1 MYEIEMGNTKSTLL
15 HIDGDSKYCGEVV
28 YKRDKWYAEGKGSYE
43 AKGYMYTGTFKQ
55 NQMSGTG
62 ACTYVNGIFYTGS
75 WKTGFKHGKG
85 KLIFPSGDYYEGEF
99 KFDIIHGKGKYA
111 YVDGT
116 YYSGNFCNNEMTGQ
130 GKLYSGADK
139 LLYSGEWLHDVF
151 HGYGTY
157 YYPNGKI
164 SYQGRWKNSKADGPG
179 MFQDTTGR
187 IWSGYF
193 KNGEYIGE
201 NNLSSDEVTVVLPTE
216 SLPLRKSSDSTPRDK
231 LVVYEEDMPSPKS
244 ADSSEKI
251 CFRPCNIRQKNIGMV
266 NPIHNIII
274 PSTTVAVNTKK
285 SVIVKNPLMNAL
297 DPK

>member
-1 MYEIEMGNTKSTLL
+1 
-15 HIDGDSKYCGEVV
+15 
-28 YKRDKWYAEGKGSYE
+28 
-43 AKGYMYTGTFKQ
+43 
-55 NQMSGTG
+55 
-62 ACTYVNGIFYTGS
+62 
-75 WKTGFKHGKG
+75 
-85 KLIFPSGDYYEGEF
+85 
-99 KFDIIHGKGKYA
+99 
-111 YVDGT
+111 
-116 YYSGNFCNNEMTGQ
+116 MTGQ

-231 LVVYEEDMPSPKS
+231 LVVYEEDIPSPKS

-274 PSTTVAVNTKK
+274 ISRGLYWQALLSPPVQPRSDPSSPASLTSSYRTEVSSTGP
-285 SVIVKNPLMNAL
+285 SHW
-297 DPK
+297 

>member
-1 MYEIEMGNTKSTLL
+1 MGNTKSTLT

-28 YKRDKWYAEGKGSYE
+28 YKRDKWYAEGKGCYE

-62 ACTYVNGIFYTGS
+62 ACTYANGIFYTGS

-85 KLIFPSGDYYEGEF
+85 KLIFPSGDFYEGDF
-99 KFDIIHGKGKYA
+99 NFGIIHGKGKYA

-116 YYSGNFCNNEMTGQ
+116 YYSGNFCNNEMMGQ
-130 GKLYSGADK
+130 GKLYSGVDK

-187 IWSGYF
+187 IWRGYF

-201 NNLSSDEVTVVLPTE
+201 DGPRSDGITVLLPTE
-216 SLPLRKSSDSTPRDK
+216 SSPLRKSSDSILPDK
-231 LVVYEEDMPSPKS
+231 IFVYEEDIPSPKS
-244 ADSSEKI
+244 TDSSEKI
-251 CFRPCNIRQKNIGMV
+251 SFRPCGIRPKNIAII
-266 NPIHNIII
+266 NPIHNIIV
-274 PSTTVAVNTKK
+274 PSTTVNTKQ
-285 SVIVKNPLMNAL
+285 SVIVKNPLMAAL
-297 DPK
+297 GPK

>member
-1 MYEIEMGNTKSTLL
+1 MGNTKSTLT

-28 YKRDKWYAEGKGSYE
+28 YKKSKWYAEGKGCYE

-62 ACTYVNGIFYTGS
+62 ACTYANGIFYTGS

-85 KLIFPSGDYYEGEF
+85 KLIFPSGDFYEGDF
-99 KFDIIHGKGKYA
+99 KFGIIHGKGKYA

-116 YYSGNFCNNEMTGQ
+116 YFSGNFCNNEMTGQ
-130 GKLYSGADK
+130 GKLYSGTDT
-139 LLYSGEWLHDVF
+139 LLYNGEWLHDVF

-187 IWSGYF
+187 IWRGYF
-193 KNGEYIGE
+193 KHGEYIGE
-201 NNLSSDEVTVVLPTE
+201 ENTSSDEITVVIPE
-216 SLPLRKSSDSTPRDK
+216 SPPPRKSSDSMARDK
-231 LVVYEEDMPSPKS
+231 LVLYEEDIPSPKS
-244 ADSSEKI
+244 TDVSEKLS
-251 CFRPCNIRQKNIGMV
+251 FRPCGIRQKHIAVV
-266 NPIHNIII
+266 NPIHNIIV
-274 PSTTVAVNTKK
+274 PTTTNTKNT
-285 SVIVKNPLMNAL
+285 VIIKNPLIL
-297 DPK
+297 SSK